1 MLVPLGKRQSTEDV
15 VELLLECHERIRK
28 FLKMARDLA
37 HAENPNSDEVRNVA
51 AQIARYFGEA
61 LPLHVADEQEQILP
75 RIASWSPDIDRA
87 LAAMTDDHAA
97 HVAWVDR
104 LTAIC
109 NSLVRQ
115 PGELPRVR
123 AELRQIADHLSADMG
138 RHLELEERVV
148 FPALRRLSADQK
160 TELLDSMR
168 ERRAR
173 VLH

>member
-1 MLVPLGKRQSTEDV
+1 
-15 VELLLECHERIRK
+15 
-28 FLKMARDLA
+28 MARDLA
-37 HAENPNSDEVRNVA
+37 RAEHPNPAEVRSVA

-87 LAAMTDDHAA
+87 LATMTDDHAA
-97 HVAWVDR
+97 HVAWVER

-109 NSLVRQ
+109 DSLAEQ
-115 PGELPRVR
+115 PGELPRLR
-123 AELRQIADHLSADMG
+123 AELRQIADDLSTDMS
-138 RHLELEERVV
+138 RHLELEERIV